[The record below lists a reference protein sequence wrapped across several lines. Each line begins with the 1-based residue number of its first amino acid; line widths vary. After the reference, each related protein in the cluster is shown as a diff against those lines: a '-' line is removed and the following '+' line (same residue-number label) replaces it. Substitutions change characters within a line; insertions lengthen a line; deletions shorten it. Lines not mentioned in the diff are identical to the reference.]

1 MPTFLVVASNGELVN
16 KFKQASMLE
25 AVNLRDYLEG
35 LGEYKGVEVFQHT
48 PSGSLTD
55 WVKVDALDS

>member
-25 AVNLRDYLEG
+25 AVNLKDFLEA
-35 LGEYKGVEVFQHT
+35 LGEYQGVEVFQHS
-48 PSGSLTD
+48 PSGSPTD
-55 WVKVDALDS
+55 WVKVDGFES